1 MCRKVWCYTNYDIE
15 GGNFA
20 PKKRQHFDFC
30 LRNDA
35 SFKVTIKPMCV
46 HFFHEIN
53 KKTEFRI
60 PSKNVLE
67 R

>member
-20 PKKRQHFDFC
+20 PKQVATFRFPSQERRIIQGHNKANVC
-30 LRNDA
+30 
-35 SFKVTIKPMCV
+35 T
-46 HFFHEIN
+46 FFHEIN

-60 PSKNVLE
+60 LSKNVLE